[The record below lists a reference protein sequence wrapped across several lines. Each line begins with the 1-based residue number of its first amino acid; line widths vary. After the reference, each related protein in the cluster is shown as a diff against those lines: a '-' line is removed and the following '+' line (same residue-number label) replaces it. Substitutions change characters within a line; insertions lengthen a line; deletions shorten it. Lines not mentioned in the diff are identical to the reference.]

1 VLSVVLTLEPTVA
14 TLRSEF
20 YRLTFLSLTARLNT
34 VNNTTLY
41 RVLYI
46 PVYVYLVYES
56 KYYVASA
63 SCLVALR
70 SSLSGTDEVSS

>member
-1 VLSVVLTLEPTVA
+1 
-14 TLRSEF
+14 
-20 YRLTFLSLTARLNT
+20 
-34 VNNTTLY
+34 
-41 RVLYI
+41 
-46 PVYVYLVYES
+46 VYVYLVYES